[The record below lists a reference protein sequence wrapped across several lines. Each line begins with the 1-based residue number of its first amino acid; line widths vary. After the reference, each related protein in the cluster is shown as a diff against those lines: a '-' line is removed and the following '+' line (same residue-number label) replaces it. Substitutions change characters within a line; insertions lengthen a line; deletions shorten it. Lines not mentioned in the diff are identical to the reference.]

1 MQLWRISAFLGLSGL
16 GGHHTDGR
24 WHTLPRSVIYAA
36 EHPALA
42 MVEVLAHMRLSLANI
57 PSTLQLI
64 RIEVA
69 PGALIDSSPALP
81 VGWQANEPT
90 SQALG
95 NRWLD
100 TGSARLVCS
109 ASIYEPT
116 KCDKLFSLCLRI
128 QLSVNLCRLQPRL
141 ITRARTVDTVT
152 CPSSVHDSAVR
163 AMPVGFSA

>member
-1 MQLWRISAFLGLSGL
+1 M

-69 PGALIDSSPALP
+69 SGALIGSSPALT

-100 TGSARLVCS
+100 TGGGAVVASTVSVDPPRDQLLGPQAHTHLVE
-109 ASIYEPT
+109 SIEPFWF
-116 KCDKLFSLCLRI
+116 DKRYLR
-128 QLSVNLCRLQPRL
+128 
-141 ITRARTVDTVT
+141 
-152 CPSSVHDSAVR
+152 
-163 AMPVGFSA
+163 

>member
-1 MQLWRISAFLGLSGL
+1 MQLWRISAFPGLSGL

-64 RIEVA
+64 RIDVA
-69 PGALIDSSPALP
+69 EGASIASPPALP
-81 VGWQANEPT
+81 MGWQANEPT
-90 SQALG
+90 SQVVG

-100 TGSARLVCS
+100 GRGELLLRVPSALIPHSTNYLINAAHPQVQS
-109 ASIYEPT
+109 HLIEAIEPFWF
-116 KCDKLFSLCLRI
+116 DKRYLR
-128 QLSVNLCRLQPRL
+128 
-141 ITRARTVDTVT
+141 
-152 CPSSVHDSAVR
+152 
-163 AMPVGFSA
+163 

>member
-1 MQLWRISAFLGLSGL
+1 MQLWRISAFPGLSGL

-64 RIEVA
+64 RIDVA
-69 PGALIDSSPALP
+69 PGASMGASPALP

-90 SQALG
+90 SQVVG

-100 TGSARLVCS
+100 GGGQLLLPVPSALIPHATNYLINAAHPQVQTHLLET
-109 ASIYEPT
+109 IEPFWF
-116 KCDKLFSLCLRI
+116 DKRYLR
-128 QLSVNLCRLQPRL
+128 
-141 ITRARTVDTVT
+141 
-152 CPSSVHDSAVR
+152 
-163 AMPVGFSA
+163 